1 MDLAVHGL
9 LHGHLH
15 GAVVGD
21 VLADMEETLLGIVH
35 HYLEIFSK
43 LKSKREK
50 SRLRRYLYRCVD
62 WVLE

>member
-35 HYLEIFSK
+35 HYLENES
-43 LKSKREK
+43 
-50 SRLRRYLYRCVD
+50 
-62 WVLE
+62 